1 MGLEAQ
7 LHLSQGWK
15 GALEGEQKWAPGKA
29 DFSDI
34 SFEAKRA
41 FGRGLQISMGG
52 LEGAR
57 PPRMGVPIDLEHFP
71 RLATAATL
79 RKSG

>member
-1 MGLEAQ
+1 MEAQ
-7 LHLSQGWK
+7 FHLSQGWK

-41 FGRGLQISMGG
+41 FGRGLQISVGG
-52 LEGAR
+52 LEDAR
-57 PPRMGVPIDLEHFP
+57 PPRMGVHFASEHFP
-71 RLATAATL
+71 GLATAAAL
-79 RKSG
+79 RKSGQ